1 MVITGEFRTSNRILQ
16 LAQHKESKSIW
27 VTTPGKLTWGNQ
39 ESIWLLSLGAL
50 GAVPSPRIQ
59 TLAQNKPDFSNLNQ
73 NLHLNLFREREEGA
87 AKTSRPSCRET
98 QYEQAARMATPRA
111 RSRSSQVVSPHSDWC
126 EYSCP
131 VWHISPGVQK
141 TLVSPRIVQLA
152 RPKTTHPDFRVN
164 RQAVETHITH
174 AAKTARITSRLEQ
187 LCLPK
192 LRESSLFYPPS
203 RPESPIRPVSRGA
216 SRATASARVRQLST
230 PKSLCKDYIPPRDL
244 D

>member
-27 VTTPGKLTWGNQ
+27 VTTPGRKLTWGNQ

-73 NLHLNLFREREEGA
+73 NLHLNLF
-87 AKTSRPSCRET
+87 
-98 QYEQAARMATPRA
+98 
-111 RSRSSQVVSPHSDWC
+111 SPHSDWC